1 MAVNYNGLGLDLQG
15 VVKKVY
21 EDLLYRSSF
30 MNFLNPA
37 YLGEIRSTGTPMIE
51 VIKTKPVSVADA
63 SGATPVAPTL
73 ATYDSVKIDL
83 TELDKNYS
91 VAVDPRVQNIAQ
103 AIESQIAQ
111 EDAQIATAIDAYG
124 YDKLSDAT
132 QTFALTADPIADIN
146 QMKATLFNNN
156 AYDDYKLGLEAS
168 KYATLVSELTSILKF
183 ETLAGVEGVDRGTV
197 ARAYGV
203 DIFPIN
209 SNVLQSGDDG
219 FFTNV
224 EAVAGDMYFSNFN
237 QFSEYP
243 GLPGMFVIEGRAM
256 FGAEIVRDE
265 AIIKITQNA
274 SA

>member
-1 MAVNYNGLGLDLQG
+1 MAVNYEGLNLDLQG

-37 YLGEIRSTGTPMIE
+37 YLGEIRTTGTPMIE
-51 VIKTKPVSVADA
+51 VIKTKPVDLATP

-83 TELDKNYS
+83 TELDKHYS
-91 VAVDPRVQNIAQ
+91 VAVDPRMNNIAE
-103 AIESQIAQ
+103 AIESQIRQ
-111 EDAQIATAIDAYG
+111 EDSEIATAIDTYG
-124 YDKLSDAT
+124 YGKLTSAT
-132 QTFALTADPIADIN
+132 QTFALTEDPIADIN
-146 QMKATLFNNN
+146 QLKATLFNNN
-156 AYDDYKLGLEAS
+156 AYDDYKLGLEAT
-168 KYATLVSELTSILKF
+168 KYGTLVSKLTSILKF
-183 ETLAGVEGVDRGTV
+183 ETLAGVEGVDRGV
-197 ARAYGV
+197 VGRAYGV
-203 DIFPIN
+203 DIFPIA
-209 SNVLQSGDDG
+209 SAVLVEGDDG
-219 FFTNV
+219 FFANV

-265 AIIKITQNA
+265 AIVKITDNA

>member
-51 VIKTKPVSVADA
+51 VIKTKPVSVADV
-63 SGATPVAPTL
+63 SGATPIAPTL
-73 ATYDSVKIDL
+73 ADYDSVKIDL
-83 TELDKNYS
+83 TELDKHYS

-111 EDAQIATAIDAYG
+111 EDAQIANAIDAYG

-132 QTFALTADPIADIN
+132 QTYALTVDPIADIN

-156 AYDDYKLGLEAS
+156 AYDDYKLGLEAT
-168 KYATLVSELTSILKF
+168 KYGELVSKLTSILKF

-219 FFTNV
+219 FFANV

>member
-1 MAVNYNGLGLDLQG
+1 MNYQALNLDLQG

-51 VIKTKPVSVADA
+51 VVKTKPVAIANAV
-63 SGATPVAPTL
+63 GATPIAPTL

-83 TELDKNYS
+83 TELDKHYS
-91 VAVDPRVQNIAQ
+91 VAVDPRLNNIAQ

-111 EDAQIATAIDAYG
+111 EDAAIATAIDTYG
-124 YDKLSDAT
+124 YGKMSAAT
-132 QTFALTADPIADIN
+132 QSFTLTSNPIQDIN
-146 QMKATLFNNN
+146 SLKAMLFNNN
-156 AYDDYKLGLEAS
+156 AYDDYKLGLEATEYG
-168 KYATLVSELTSILKF
+168 KLVSALTSLLHF
-183 ETLAGVEGVDRGTV
+183 ETLAGVEGVDRGEV

-203 DIFPIN
+203 DIFPIA
-209 SNVLQSGDDG
+209 SATLVSGDKG

-265 AIIKITQNA
+265 AIVKIV
-274 SA
+274 

>member
-1 MAVNYNGLGLDLQG
+1 MNYTSLNLDLQG

-37 YLGEIRSTGTPMIE
+37 FLGEIRTTGTPMIE
-51 VIKTKPVSVADA
+51 IIKTKPVAPVNA

-83 TELDKNYS
+83 TEVDKHYS
-91 VAVDPRVQNIAQ
+91 VAVDPRMNNIDQ

-111 EDAQIATAIDAYG
+111 EDAAIANAIDSYG
-124 YDKLSDAT
+124 FGKLGAAT
-132 QTFALTADPIADIN
+132 HSFTLTTDPIADIN
-146 QMKATLFNNN
+146 ALKATLFNNN
-156 AYDDYKLGLEAS
+156 AYDDYKMGLEATEYG
-168 KYATLVSELTSILKF
+168 KLVAALTSLLKF

-197 ARAYGV
+197 AKAYGV
-203 DIFPIN
+203 DIFPIA
-209 SNVLQSGDDG
+209 SSVIGTG
-219 FFTNV
+219 VKGYFANV

-256 FGAEIVRDE
+256 FGADIVRDE
-265 AIIKITQNA
+265 AIIKLA
-274 SA
+274 

>member
-1 MAVNYNGLGLDLQG
+1 MNYTSLNLDLQG

-21 EDLLYRSSF
+21 EDLLYRSTF
-30 MNFLNPA
+30 MNFLNPS

-51 VIKTKPVSVADA
+51 VIKTKPVAIANAV
-63 SGATPVAPTL
+63 GATPIAPTL

-83 TELDKNYS
+83 TELDKHYS

-111 EDAQIATAIDAYG
+111 EDAAIANAIDTYG
-124 YDKLSDAT
+124 YGKLTAAT
-132 QTFALTADPIADIN
+132 QSYTLTADPIADIN
-146 QMKATLFNNN
+146 NLKATLFNNN
-156 AYDDYKLGLEAS
+156 AYDRYKLGLEATQYG
-168 KYATLVSELTSILKF
+168 KLVSGMTSLLKF

-203 DIFPIN
+203 DIFPIA
-209 SNVLQSGDDG
+209 SSTLTTGDKG
-219 FFTNV
+219 FFTNE

-265 AIIKITQNA
+265 AIIKLV
-274 SA
+274 

>member
-1 MAVNYNGLGLDLQG
+1 MNYTNLNLDLQG

-21 EDLLYRSSF
+21 EDLLYRSTF

-37 YLGEIRSTGTPMIE
+37 YLGEIRTTGTPMIE
-51 VIKTKPVSVADA
+51 VIKTKPVAIANAV
-63 SGATPVAPTL
+63 GATPIAPTL
-73 ATYDSVKIDL
+73 ATYDSIKIDL
-83 TELDKNYS
+83 TELDKHYS
-91 VAVDPRVQNIAQ
+91 VAVDPRMNNIDQ

-111 EDAQIATAIDAYG
+111 EDAAIATAIDTYG
-124 YDKLSDAT
+124 YGKMAEAT
-132 QTFALTADPIADIN
+132 HTFTITDNPISDIN
-146 QMKATLFNNN
+146 ILKATLFNNN
-156 AYDDYKLGLEAS
+156 AYDDYKLGLG
-168 KYATLVSELTSILKF
+168 ATAYGIAVGALTSLLKF

-209 SNVLQSGDDG
+209 ETTLPDGVQG

-243 GLPGMFVIEGRAM
+243 GLPGLFVIEGRAM

-265 AIIKITQNA
+265 AIIKIVTA
-274 SA
+274 

>member
-1 MAVNYNGLGLDLQG
+1 MNYTALNLDLQG
-15 VVKKVY
+15 VVRKVY
-21 EDLLYRSSF
+21 EDLLYRSTF
-30 MNFLNPA
+30 MNFLNPS

-51 VIKTKPVSVADA
+51 VIKTKPVAIANAV
-63 SGATPVAPTL
+63 GATPIAPTL

-83 TELDKNYS
+83 TELDKHYS

-111 EDAQIATAIDAYG
+111 EDAAIANAIDTYG
-124 YDKLSDAT
+124 YGKLTNAT
-132 QTFALTADPIADIN
+132 QSYTLTADPITDIN
-146 QMKATLFNNN
+146 NLKATLFNNN
-156 AYDDYKLGLEAS
+156 AYDRYKLGLEATQYG
-168 KYATLVSELTSILKF
+168 KLVSGMTSLLKF

-203 DIFPIN
+203 DIFPIA
-209 SNVLQSGDDG
+209 SATLTTGDKG
-219 FFTNV
+219 FFTNE

-265 AIIKITQNA
+265 AIIKLV
-274 SA
+274 

>member
-1 MAVNYNGLGLDLQG
+1 MAANYTALNLDLQG

-51 VIKTKPVSVADA
+51 VIKTKPVNIANTN
-63 SGATPVAPTL
+63 GATPITPTL
-73 ATYDSVKIDL
+73 ATYDNVKIDL
-83 TELDKNYS
+83 TELDKHYS

-111 EDAQIATAIDAYG
+111 EDAEIANAIDTYG
-124 YDKLSDAT
+124 YGKLTSAT
-132 QTFALTADPIADIN
+132 HTFALTSDPIADIN
-146 QMKATLFNNN
+146 QLKATLFNNN
-156 AYDDYKLGLEAS
+156 AYDDYKLGLEAT
-168 KYATLVSELTSILKF
+168 KYANLVAELTSILKF

-209 SNVLQSGDDG
+209 SNVLKSGDDG
-219 FFTNV
+219 FFANV
-224 EAVAGDMYFSNFN
+224 EAVAGDMFFSNFN

-265 AIIKITQNA
+265 AIIKITDNV

>member
-1 MAVNYNGLGLDLQG
+1 MSANYNSLNLDLQG

-21 EDLLYRSSF
+21 DDLLFRSSF

-51 VIKTKPVSVADA
+51 IIKTKPVNLATPN
-63 SGATPVAPTL
+63 GATAISPTL

-83 TELDKNYS
+83 TELDRHYS
-91 VAVDPRVQNIAQ
+91 VAVDPRMNNIDQ

-111 EDAQIATAIDAYG
+111 EDAAIAKAIDTYG
-124 YDKLSDAT
+124 YGK
-132 QTFALTADPIADIN
+132 LTAATHSFELTEDPIEDIN
-146 QMKATLFNNN
+146 ALKAQLFNQN
-156 AYDDYKLGLEAS
+156 AYDDYKMGLEATYYG
-168 KYATLVSELTSILKF
+168 KLVAKLTSILKF

-197 ARAYGV
+197 AKAYGV
-203 DIFPIN
+203 DIFPIA
-209 SNVLQSGDDG
+209 STVLTAGDVG

-237 QFSEYP
+237 QFAEYP

-256 FGAEIVRDE
+256 FGADIVRDE
-265 AIIKITQNA
+265 AIVKLVDQV

>member
-1 MAVNYNGLGLDLQG
+1 MNYASLNLDLQG

-30 MNFLNPA
+30 MNFLNPS
-37 YLGEIRSTGTPMIE
+37 YLGEIRSTGTPTIE
-51 VIKTKPVSVADA
+51 VIKTKPVALA
-63 SGATPVAPTL
+63 TPSGATPVAPTL

-83 TELDKNYS
+83 TELDKHYS
-91 VAVDPRVQNIAQ
+91 VAVDPRMNNIDQ

-111 EDAQIATAIDAYG
+111 EDAAIASAIDSYG
-124 YDKLSDAT
+124 YNKLTAAT
-132 QTFALTADPIADIN
+132 QSYTLTNNPIDDITN
-146 QMKATLFNNN
+146 LIAMLFDNN
-156 AYDDYKLGLEAS
+156 AYDGYKLGIES
-168 KYATLVSELTSILKF
+168 SGYAKLVAGMTSLLKF
-183 ETLAGVEGVDRGTV
+183 ETLAGVEGVDRGVV

-209 SNVLQSGDDG
+209 SNVLQSGDKG
-219 FFTNV
+219 FFTNE

-256 FGAEIVRDE
+256 FGADIVRDE
-265 AIIKITQNA
+265 AIVKLV
-274 SA
+274 

>member
-51 VIKTKPVSVADA
+51 VIKTKPVSVANV
-63 SGATPVAPTL
+63 SGATPIAPTL

-83 TELDKNYS
+83 TELDKHYS

-111 EDAQIATAIDAYG
+111 EDSEIAAEIDAYG
-124 YDKLSDAT
+124 YGKLTSAT
-132 QTFALTADPIADIN
+132 HTFALTNDPIADIN
-146 QMKATLFNNN
+146 QLKATLFNNN
-156 AYDDYKLGLEAS
+156 AYDDYKLGLEAT
-168 KYATLVSELTSILKF
+168 KYANLVAELTSILKF
-183 ETLAGVEGVDRGTV
+183 ETLAGVEGVDRGIV
-197 ARAYGV
+197 GRAYGV

-219 FFTNV
+219 FFANV

-265 AIIKITQNA
+265 AIIKITDNV